1 MFRRWL
7 PAILPR
13 IMCGIDGI
21 IVYGEGPP
29 VTLESLQAMGDAQ
42 RHRGPDD
49 EGQWVSQD
57 GRTGLGHRRLSI
69 VDLSPSGHQPMAT
82 LDGRYHIVFN
92 GEIYNYKSLRKEL
105 EDCGHEFVSTSDTE
119 TLLHGYREWGIALLD
134 RLRGM
139 FAFAIY
145 DAETRETFLA
155 RDSMGIKPLYY
166 ADNGSRIVFAS
177 EVGAI
182 KRVVDDLEIDPEG
195 VASFLC
201 WGSIAPPRTLH
212 RAIAS
217 MPAASW
223 MRVSAG
229 KVVGPEIYYRL
240 EDEFGS
246 PDKMDADEAA
256 EALRVALVDSV
267 RHHMIADVPVGSFL
281 SGGVDSSSLVGLM
294 AELHD
299 GPIRTI
305 TLSMDA
311 AELDEAEL
319 AREAATL
326 YQTDHHEI
334 PTTIEAA
341 CERIPDAIRSLDQP
355 SIDGINTFLVS
366 EATVKAGLKV
376 AVSGVGGD
384 ELFGGYGTFQSIPV
398 IEGLHRRM
406 GLLPGGA
413 QALRIA
419 AGFAGRVS
427 RSKFQAR
434 SVRVLGYGDDTAGAY
449 FANRGLF
456 APQEVRALLTS
467 EFSDAV
473 SACDPRRELNE
484 RVRPGELPEE
494 ERISVLELR
503 QYMQCQLLRDTDAT
517 AMRHS
522 LEVRVPL
529 VDRELLRAAARVPAV
544 FRHKGPAKF
553 HLRNSVRP
561 PVPDALWARKK
572 RGFILPFE
580 RWLRTGSLD
589 TSLPD
594 HPMLDRSGVAAVK
607 RDFEAGR
614 VSWSRLWAL
623 IVLREYLN

>member
-1 MFRRWL
+1 
-7 PAILPR
+7 
-13 IMCGIDGI
+13 MCGIDGI

-29 VTLESLQAMGDAQ
+29 VSSGIVKAMGDAQ
-42 RHRGPDD
+42 QHRGPDD

-57 GRTGLGHRRLSI
+57 GRVGLGHRRLSI

-82 LDGRYHIVFN
+82 RDGRYHIVFN
-92 GEIYNYKSLRKEL
+92 GEIYNYKNLRKEL
-105 EDCGHEFVSTSDTE
+105 EACGHEFVSTSDTE
-119 TLLHGYREWGIALLD
+119 TLLHGYREWGISLLD

-166 ADNGSRIVFAS
+166 ADDGKRIVFAS

-182 KRVVDDLEIDPEG
+182 KRVIDDHEIDPEG

-212 RAIAS
+212 RAIAA

-223 MRVSAG
+223 MRVSQG
-229 KVVGPEIYYRL
+229 NVTGPEIYYRL

-246 PDKMDADEAA
+246 PDKMDAAEAA
-256 EALRVALVDSV
+256 EALREALVDSV
-267 RHHMIADVPVGSFL
+267 RHHMIADVPVGAFL

-311 AELDEAEL
+311 AELDEADL

-326 YQTDHHEI
+326 YKTDHHEI

-341 CERIPDAIRSLDQP
+341 RERIPDAIRSLDQP

-384 ELFGGYGTFQSIPV
+384 ELFGGYGTFQSIPQ

-406 GLLPGGA
+406 GQLPGGS
-413 QALRIA
+413 QALRMA
-419 AGFAGRVS
+419 ANLAGRVS
-427 RSKFQAR
+427 RSKIQAR

-456 APQEVRALLTS
+456 APHEVRGLLAPQY
-467 EFSDAV
+467 SDAV

-484 RVRPGELPEE
+484 RVRPGDMPEE
-494 ERISVLELR
+494 ERISALELR

-529 VDRELLRAAARVPAV
+529 VDRELFRAAVRVPTV

-553 HLRNSVRP
+553 QLRSSVNP

-572 RGFILPFE
+572 QGFTLPFD
-580 RWLRTGSLD
+580 RWLRSGALD

-594 HPMLDRSGVAAVK
+594 HPMLNAKGLSAVK
-607 RDFEAGR
+607 RDFETNR
-614 VSWSRLWAL
+614 ISWSRLWAL
-623 IVLREYLN
+623 IILREYLN

>member
-1 MFRRWL
+1 
-7 PAILPR
+7 
-13 IMCGIDGI
+13 MCGIDGI